1 MGTVQWLGRVGTLKT
16 ERPMPASHEG
26 LVDQIV
32 HEVVRPLSPV
42 LPLQG
47 FAAGLEPGDGV
58 VALALEDLAAME
70 HAVVVKENDIAFLHH
85 ERLDVLLAD
94 LVDVPHVLG
103 ADAAEVSV
111 VDVGHADLRHGAG
124 PAVAQVAAV
133 VVEVAEPDGLPCDGV
148 PVDRRLRV
156 LDGLQPPGVGAVGAV
171 HHLQVH
177 VKLGGDHFE
186 DEVLQVVLGALL
198 DALRQEVDKVQV
210 EVADRDADLPL
221 VQAPQD
227 VLVQV
232 PNDAGAV
239 GDEELAATLGRRL
252 EADKGAVCGS
262 LHEGG
267 LIVQANEVLGQA
279 GLVHGLV
286 HSILLAHHL
295 AKA

>member
-1 MGTVQWLGRVGTLKT
+1 
-16 ERPMPASHEG
+16 MPRAHRACSDQG
-26 LVDQIV
+26 LVDQVV
-32 HEVVRPLSPV
+32 HEVIWP
-42 LPLQG
+42 LPLVLTAQWLT
-47 FAAGLEPGDGV
+47 ARLKPSDGMV
-58 VALALEDLAAME
+58 PLAVEDLAAME
-70 HAVVVKENDIAFLHH
+70 HPVVVQEHDITLFHH
-85 ERLDVLLAD
+85 DGDDVLLAD
-94 LVDVPHVLG
+94 LIHVPHVLRT
-103 ADAAEVSV
+103 DAAKVAV
-111 VDVGHADLRHGAG
+111 VDVCHADLRHRAR
-124 PAVAQVAAV
+124 PAVAKVAAV